1 MEGGGESRRKP
12 PAIRP
17 NQDHIARQVGGGP
30 PQRGQVLNRQA
41 MIRYKAKAGSKRS
54 TVLSCKAST
63 RQPVLKI
70 LKKNLDAPN
79 GFVPFEQTRPP
90 GPRWWPGDWSAG
102 ASRAV
107 RPRRARRLLAPA
119 AR

>member
-1 MEGGGESRRKP
+1 
-12 PAIRP
+12 
-17 NQDHIARQVGGGP
+17 
-30 PQRGQVLNRQA
+30 

-70 LKKNLDAPN
+70 LKTSMLQTAS
-79 GFVPFEQTRPP
+79 VPFEQLAA
-90 GPRWWPGDWSAG
+90 WAKVVAG
-102 ASRAV
+102 RLVSR
-107 RPRRARRLLAPA
+107 RQSSGSTRRARRLLAPA